1 MAPDQRVDFV
11 TNLFPWITNGPI
23 ILVQVMSGLSVG
35 TFLFLVSVGMSLIF
49 GVTRI
54 VNLAH
59 GSFYMVSAYFMVT
72 LMEVLPDRLVSF
84 WIALLLA
91 PMGVA
96 ILGGV
101 IEMTLLRRIYH
112 RDPLMQLILTFGLIL
127 VIGTLVLLVWGPD
140 NKSVP
145 RPDPLAGSIRVF
157 GQPFPSYYLLVL
169 GLAPVVAV
177 GLWLVFYRTR
187 WGMLI
192 RAATVDREM
201 LGALGVDVSKLFT
214 QVFMFGSWLAGL
226 GGALAAPTVAVAL
239 GMDGDVLITA
249 FVVVVIGGLGSFA
262 GSLIS
267 ALMVGEIQ
275 SFGILIFPAV
285 SIVLLFAIMAVVLIV
300 RPWGLLGHPEE

>member
-1 MAPDQRVDFV
+1 VD
-11 TNLFPWITNGPI
+11 TLTGLFPWITNGPLI
-23 ILVQVMSGLSVG
+23 AVQVMSGLSVAM
-35 TFLFLVSVGMSLIF
+35 FLFLVSVGMSLIF

-59 GSFYMVSAYFMVT
+59 GSFYMVGAYLMVT
-72 LMEVLPDRLVSF
+72 LVEVLPERALSF

-91 PMGVA
+91 PLGVA
-96 ILGGV
+96 LLGGV
-101 IEMTLLRRIYH
+101 IEVALLRRVYH

-140 NKSVP
+140 NKSVS
-145 RPDPLAGSIRVF
+145 RPEALAGAVRVF

-201 LGALGVDVSKLFT
+201 LGALGVDVATLYT
-214 QVFMFGSWLAGL
+214 QVFVFGSWLAGL
-226 GGALAAPTVAVAL
+226 GGALSAPTVAVAL
-239 GMDGDVLITA
+239 GMDGDVLTTA

-262 GSLIS
+262 GSFIS
-267 ALMVGEIQ
+267 ALLVGLLQ
-275 SFGILIFPAV
+275 SFGILVFPAV

-300 RPWGLLGHPEE
+300 RPWGLLGRPEA

>member
-1 MAPDQRVDFV
+1 MDAV
-11 TNLFPWITNGPI
+11 TGLFPWITNGPLI
-23 ILVQVMSGLSVG
+23 AVQVMSGLSVAM
-35 TFLFLVSVGMSLIF
+35 FLFLVSVGMSLIF

-59 GSFYMVSAYFMVT
+59 GSFYMVGAYLMVT
-72 LMEVLPDRLVSF
+72 LVELLPEHALSF
-84 WIALLLA
+84 WIALVLA
-91 PMGVA
+91 PLGVA
-96 ILGGV
+96 ALGGLV
-101 IEMTLLRRIYH
+101 EMALLRRIYH

-140 NKSVP
+140 NKSVS
-145 RPDPLAGSIRVF
+145 RPDALSGAVAIF

-177 GLWLVFYRTR
+177 ALWVVFYRTR

-201 LGALGVDVSKLFT
+201 LGALGVDVATLYT
-214 QVFMFGSWLAGL
+214 QVFVFGSWLAGV
-226 GGALAAPTVAVAL
+226 GGALSAPTVAVAL
-239 GMDGDVLITA
+239 GMDGDVLTTA

-262 GSLIS
+262 GSFIS
-267 ALMVGEIQ
+267 ALLVGLLQ
-275 SFGILIFPAV
+275 SFGILVFPAV

-300 RPWGLLGHPEE
+300 RPWGLLGRPEV

>member
-1 MAPDQRVDFV
+1 MDLI
-11 TNLFPWITNGPI
+11 TGLFPWITNGPLI
-23 ILVQVMSGLSVG
+23 AVQVMSGLSVG
-35 TFLFLVSVGMSLIF
+35 MFLFLVSVGMSLIF

-59 GSFYMVSAYFMVT
+59 GSFYMVSAYLMVT
-72 LMEVLPDRLVSF
+72 LVEWLPEGAAGF
-84 WIALLLA
+84 WISLILA
-91 PMGVA
+91 PIGVA

-101 IEMTLLRRIYH
+101 IEVTLLRRIYH
-112 RDPLMQLILTFGLIL
+112 RDPMMQLILTFGLIL
-127 VIGTLVLLVWGPD
+127 IIGTLVLLVWGPD
-140 NKSVP
+140 NKSVS
-145 RPDPLAGSIRVF
+145 RPEALAGSVRVF

-187 WGMLI
+187 WGMLV

-201 LGALGVDVSKLFT
+201 LGALGVDVSTLYT
-214 QVFMFGSWLAGL
+214 EVFVFGSWLAGL

-239 GMDGDVLITA
+239 GMDADVLINA

-262 GSLIS
+262 GTLIS
-267 ALMVGEIQ
+267 ALLVGELQ

-300 RPWGLLGHPEE
+300 RPWGLLGRPEE

>member
-1 MAPDQRVDFV
+1 MDLI
-11 TNLFPWITNGPI
+11 TSLFPWITNGPLI
-23 ILVQVMSGLSVG
+23 AVQVMSGLSVG
-35 TFLFLVSVGMSLIF
+35 MFLFLVSVGMSLIF

-59 GSFYMVSAYFMVT
+59 GSFYMVSAYLMVT
-72 LMEVLPDRLVSF
+72 LVEWLPEGAAGF
-84 WIALLLA
+84 WISLILA
-91 PMGVA
+91 PIGVA

-101 IEMTLLRRIYH
+101 IEVTLLRRIYH
-112 RDPLMQLILTFGLIL
+112 RDPMMQLILTFGLIL
-127 VIGTLVLLVWGPD
+127 IIGTLVLLVWGPD
-140 NKSVP
+140 NKSVS
-145 RPDPLAGSIRVF
+145 RPDALAGSVRIF

-177 GLWLVFYRTR
+177 GLWVVFYRTR
-187 WGMLI
+187 WGMLV

-201 LGALGVDVSKLFT
+201 LGALGVDVSTLYT
-214 QVFMFGSWLAGL
+214 EVFVFGSWLAGL

-239 GMDGDVLITA
+239 GMDADVLINA

-262 GSLIS
+262 GTLIS
-267 ALMVGEIQ
+267 ALLVGELQ

-300 RPWGLLGHPEE
+300 RPWGLLGRPEE